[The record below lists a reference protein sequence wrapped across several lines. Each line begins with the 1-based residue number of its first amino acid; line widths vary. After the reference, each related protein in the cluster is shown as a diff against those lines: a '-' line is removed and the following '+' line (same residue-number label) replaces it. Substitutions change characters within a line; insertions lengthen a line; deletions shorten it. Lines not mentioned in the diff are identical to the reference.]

1 MNRFDAK
8 SKFCAYLKRY
18 NISFIEDFDNGA
30 ARIAMIYKGYNNC
43 PDKML
48 ESCIWF
54 YENEMELRVYYVE
67 NACSWCKKVT
77 ILAP

>member
-30 ARIAMIYKGYNNC
+30 ARIAMVYKGYGYGRYVC
-43 PDKML
+43 PRYGC
-48 ESCIWF
+48 E
-54 YENEMELRVYYVE
+54 
-67 NACSWCKKVT
+67 
-77 ILAP
+77 